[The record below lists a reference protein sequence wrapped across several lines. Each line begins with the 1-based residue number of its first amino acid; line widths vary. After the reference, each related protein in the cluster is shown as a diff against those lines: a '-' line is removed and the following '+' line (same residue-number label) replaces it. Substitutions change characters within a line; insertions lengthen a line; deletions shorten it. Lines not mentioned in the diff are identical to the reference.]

1 MRISVIF
8 RILLM
13 SLINWLF
20 FRVLL
25 TRKHAYMVLKQR
37 ATFLKLFMINKT
49 LNKVRNLSFKQKG
62 NNKTI
67 YLFYLQFVYF
77 LHNS

>member
-1 MRISVIF
+1 
-8 RILLM
+8 
-13 SLINWLF
+13 
-20 FRVLL
+20 
-25 TRKHAYMVLKQR
+25 MVLKQR
-37 ATFLKLFMINKT
+37 ATFFKLFMINKT
-49 LNKVRNLSFKQKG
+49 LNKVRNLSLKQKG

>member
-25 TRKHAYMVLKQR
+25 TRKQAYMVLKQR